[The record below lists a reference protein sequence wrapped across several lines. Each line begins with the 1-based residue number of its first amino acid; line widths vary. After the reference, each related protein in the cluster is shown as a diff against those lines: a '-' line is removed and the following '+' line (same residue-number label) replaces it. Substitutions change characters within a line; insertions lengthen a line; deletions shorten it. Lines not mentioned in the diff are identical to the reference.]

1 MQIGARHLTSHVEQD
16 LFILGISEIDLS
28 SILKIT
34 QTQVEF
40 PRNDRRASQV
50 WMMTKLVGIHN
61 AA

>member
-1 MQIGARHLTSHVEQD
+1 MQRGARHLTSHLEQD
-16 LFILGISEIDLS
+16 LFILGISEIDLLG
-28 SILKIT
+28 ILKIT

-50 WMMTKLVGIHN
+50 WMMTKLGGIYN

>member
-50 WMMTKLVGIHN
+50 
-61 AA
+61 